1 MKKTKSFS
9 LLLLGLLS
17 LSFLS
22 GCGNSGEDIVIF
34 YTTDVHCAVDDN
46 IGYAALR
53 SYVKREKETSKNV
66 TLVDAGDATQGS
78 LIGSLSK
85 GEYIFDIMNA
95 LDYELFTLG
104 NHDFDYGLDNLKERI
119 DQFEGEV
126 LSCNVSYSG
135 QGENKLSGV
144 KPYSILSY
152 GDVKVGYV
160 GVTTPSTL
168 VTSNPANFK
177 ENGKTVYSFGEDDLA
192 GIVQSNVD
200 ACRAKGCKYVI
211 LLSHLGYSD
220 NYSPYSSPEIIASLS
235 GVTAVLDG
243 HSHQKVECNYYKDAK
258 GNSVPLCTAGYH
270 MDSVGKVI
278 LKPDGKVEM
287 GLITASIDGD
297 LETIKLIDGLK
308 AKLDEDLKKV
318 VAHSD
323 LSLSIA
329 DANGIRM
336 ARSREVG
343 LGDLVA
349 DAFREVS
356 GSDIGFIN
364 GGGLRD
370 DIHEGDLT
378 YGDIKKV
385 LPFDNQLVTVWASG
399 QNILDYLEFAS
410 RKTKKEYA
418 VDGKA
423 DGENGAFAQTSGL
436 RYAIDTAVE
445 STVRTD
451 ETGNFVSVDG
461 ARRVKNVA
469 VLKNGEYAPIDP
481 AARYKVT
488 SISFILRDGGDG
500 ANMFQRCEVIN
511 PNVRLDSEALTY
523 YLVDVLHGN
532 LKDKYQAVGERISIL

>member
-168 VTSNPANFK
+168 VTSTPANSK

-364 GGGLRD
+364 GGGVRD

>member
-22 GCGNSGEDIVIF
+22 GCGSSGEDIVIF

-53 SYVKREKETSKNV
+53 SYVKREKESSKNV

-119 DQFEGEV
+119 DQFKGEV

-168 VTSNPANFK
+168 VASNPANFK

-410 RKTKKEYA
+410 RKTKKEYT

-423 DGENGAFAQTSGL
+423 DGENGAFVQASGL

-461 ARRVKNVA
+461 ARRVKNVT
-469 VLKNGEYAPIDP
+469 VLENGEYAPIDP
-481 AARYKVT
+481 AAKYKVT

-523 YLVDVLHGN
+523 YLVDVLHGK